1 MSQDNTITVRGYVTA
16 EPKMWQRTPEQAP
29 VATIR
34 VGSTPRKLNR
44 ETGEWQDGETS
55 YYSVKCWRKL
65 AENVH
70 GSLRK
75 GDMVIVRGKVFTRSW
90 LDDQQRVRMEVQI
103 EADSVGHDLAFGWS
117 RFNRGVHTPP
127 SVLEGLANGEAIR
140 HDMAPDPDLPG
151 DGRRPV
157 RGGPVRGGSVQR
169 GRSVQRRRSRR
180 PAFGARQ
187 PGVRRA
193 DKRPRSASGSRDAV
207 LTGYRGHGCR
217 PQRPRPPR
225 IQAQPVRE

>member
-75 GDMVIVRGKVFTRSW
+75 GDMVIVRGKVSIRSW
-90 LDDQQRVRMEVQI
+90 LDDQQRVRMEVEI

-127 SVLEGLANGEAIR
+127 SVREGLANGEAIR
-140 HDMAPDPDLPG
+140 QGMAPEPDLP
-151 DGRRPV
+151 DED
-157 RGGPVRGGSVQR
+157 QFAED
-169 GRSVQRRRSRR
+169 QL
-180 PAFGARQ
+180 AE
-187 PGVRRA
+187 
-193 DKRPRSASGSRDAV
+193 DELSRDGGAGDP
-207 LTGYRGHGCR
+207 LS
-217 PQRPRPPR
+217 
-225 IQAQPVRE
+225 AQDNEALAALASDLDEPAEVATPF

>member
-16 EPKMWQRTPEQAP
+16 EPKMRQRTPEQVP

-55 YYSVKCWRKL
+55 YYSVTCWRKL

-75 GDMVIVRGKVFTRSW
+75 GDMVIVRGKVSTRSW
-90 LDDQQRVRMEVQI
+90 LDDQQRVRMEVEI

-127 SVLEGLANGEAIR
+127 SVREGLANGEAIR
-140 HDMAPDPDLPG
+140 QGMAPDPDLPDEDQFA
-151 DGRRPV
+151 DG
-157 RGGPVRGGSVQR
+157 Q
-169 GRSVQRRRSRR
+169 
-180 PAFGARQ
+180 F
-187 PGVRRA
+187 A
-193 DKRPRSASGSRDAV
+193 DGQFAEDQFAEDELSRDGGAGDP
-207 LTGYRGHGCR
+207 LSA
-217 PQRPRPPR
+217 QDD
-225 IQAQPVRE
+225 QALAALASDLDEPAEVATPF

>member
-16 EPKMWQRTPEQAP
+16 EPRMRQRTPEQVP

-75 GDMVIVRGKVFTRSW
+75 GDMVIVRGKVSIRSW
-90 LDDQQRVRMEVQI
+90 PDDQQRVRMEVEI

-127 SVLEGLANGEAIR
+127 SVREGLANGEAIR
-140 HDMAPDPDLPG
+140 QGMAPEPDLP
-151 DGRRPV
+151 DED
-157 RGGPVRGGSVQR
+157 QFAED
-169 GRSVQRRRSRR
+169 QL
-180 PAFGARQ
+180 AE
-187 PGVRRA
+187 
-193 DKRPRSASGSRDAV
+193 DELSRDGGAGDP
-207 LTGYRGHGCR
+207 LSA
-217 PQRPRPPR
+217 QDN
-225 IQAQPVRE
+225 QAFAALASDLDEPAEVATPF

>member
-16 EPKMWQRTPEQAP
+16 EPKMWQPTPAQAP

-55 YYSVKCWRKL
+55 YYTVTCWRRL

-75 GDMVIVRGKVFTRSW
+75 GDMVIVRGKVSTRSW
-90 LDDQQRVRMEVQI
+90 LDDQQRVRMEVEI

-117 RFNRGVHTPP
+117 RFNRGLHTPP
-127 SVLEGLANGEAIR
+127 SVVEGLANGEAIR
-140 HDMAPDPDLPG
+140 QGMAPDPDLPDDEG
-151 DGRRPV
+151 QFAEGQLAEDQFADDELARD
-157 RGGPVRGGSVQR
+157 GGPGDPLSAQDNRALAALASDLDQ
-169 GRSVQRRRSRR
+169 
-180 PAFGARQ
+180 PAEAATPF
-187 PGVRRA
+187 
-193 DKRPRSASGSRDAV
+193 
-207 LTGYRGHGCR
+207 
-217 PQRPRPPR
+217 
-225 IQAQPVRE
+225 

>member
-1 MSQDNTITVRGYVTA
+1 MEMSQDNTITVRGYVTA
-16 EPKMWQRTPEQAP
+16 EPKMWQRTPEQSP

-127 SVLEGLANGEAIR
+127 SVLEGLANGEAVR
-140 HDMAPDPDLPG
+140 HGMAPDPDLPG
-151 DGRRPV
+151 AGDAQFADGQFTEGQFAEDQFAEDEV
-157 RGGPVRGGSVQR
+157 SSDGGPGDPLSAQDNQAFA
-169 GRSVQRRRSRR
+169 SLTSDLDQ
-180 PAFGARQ
+180 PAEAATPF
-187 PGVRRA
+187 
-193 DKRPRSASGSRDAV
+193 
-207 LTGYRGHGCR
+207 
-217 PQRPRPPR
+217 
-225 IQAQPVRE
+225 

>member
-16 EPKMWQRTPEQAP
+16 EPRMRQRTPEQAP

-55 YYSVKCWRKL
+55 YYSVTCWRKL

-75 GDMVIVRGKVFTRSW
+75 GDMVIVRGKVSIRSW
-90 LDDQQRVRMEVQI
+90 LDDQQRVRMEVEI

-127 SVLEGLANGEAIR
+127 SVREGLANGEAIR
-140 HDMAPDPDLPG
+140 QGMAPEPDLP
-151 DGRRPV
+151 DED
-157 RGGPVRGGSVQR
+157 QFAED
-169 GRSVQRRRSRR
+169 QL
-180 PAFGARQ
+180 AE
-187 PGVRRA
+187 
-193 DKRPRSASGSRDAV
+193 DELSRDGGAGDP
-207 LTGYRGHGCR
+207 LS
-217 PQRPRPPR
+217 
-225 IQAQPVRE
+225 AQDNEALAALASDLDEPAEVATPF

>member
-16 EPKMWQRTPEQAP
+16 EPKMWQRTPEQVP

-75 GDMVIVRGKVFTRSW
+75 GDMVIVRGKVSTRSW
-90 LDDQQRVRMEVQI
+90 LDDQQRVRMEVEI

-117 RFNRGVHTPP
+117 RFNRGLHTPP
-127 SVLEGLANGEAIR
+127 SVREGLANGEAVR
-140 HDMAPDPDLPG
+140 QGMAPDPDLPDDAQFAEG
-151 DGRRPV
+151 QFAEG
-157 RGGPVRGGSVQR
+157 Q
-169 GRSVQRRRSRR
+169 
-180 PAFGARQ
+180 F
-187 PGVRRA
+187 A
-193 DKRPRSASGSRDAV
+193 DDQFAEDELSRDGGAGDP
-207 LTGYRGHGCR
+207 LSA
-217 PQRPRPPR
+217 QDN
-225 IQAQPVRE
+225 QAFAALASDLDEPAEVAAPF

>member
-16 EPKMWQRTPEQAP
+16 EPRMRQRTPEQVP

-55 YYSVKCWRKL
+55 YYSVTCWRKL

-75 GDMVIVRGKVFTRSW
+75 GDMVIVRGKVSTRSW
-90 LDDQQRVRMEVQI
+90 LDDQQRVRMEVEI

-127 SVLEGLANGEAIR
+127 SVREGLANGEAIR
-140 HDMAPDPDLPG
+140 QGMAPDPDLADD
-151 DGRRPV
+151 DGR
-157 RGGPVRGGSVQR
+157 
-169 GRSVQRRRSRR
+169 
-180 PAFGARQ
+180 FGEDQFAEGQ
-187 PGVRRA
+187 FA
-193 DKRPRSASGSRDAV
+193 EDQFAEDELSRDGGAGDP
-207 LTGYRGHGCR
+207 LSA
-217 PQRPRPPR
+217 QDN
-225 IQAQPVRE
+225 QAFAALASDLDEPAEVATPF

>member
-16 EPKMWQRTPEQAP
+16 EPKMRQRTPEQVP

-55 YYSVKCWRKL
+55 YYSVTCWRKL

-75 GDMVIVRGKVFTRSW
+75 GDMVIVRGKVSTRSW
-90 LDDQQRVRMEVQI
+90 LDDQQRVRMEVEI

-117 RFNRGVHTPP
+117 RFNRGLHTPP
-127 SVLEGLANGEAIR
+127 SVREGLANGEAIR
-140 HDMAPDPDLPG
+140 QGMAPDPDLPDEDQFAEGQFAEDQFAEDELSSGGGAG
-151 DGRRPV
+151 DPL
-157 RGGPVRGGSVQR
+157 SAQDNQAFAALA
-169 GRSVQRRRSRR
+169 SDLDE
-180 PAFGARQ
+180 PAEVATPF
-187 PGVRRA
+187 
-193 DKRPRSASGSRDAV
+193 
-207 LTGYRGHGCR
+207 
-217 PQRPRPPR
+217 
-225 IQAQPVRE
+225 

>member
-16 EPKMWQRTPEQAP
+16 EPKMRQRTAEQVP

-55 YYSVKCWRKL
+55 YYTVTCWRRL

-75 GDMVIVRGKVFTRSW
+75 GDMVIVRGKVSTRSW

-117 RFNRGVHTPP
+117 RFNRGLHTPP
-127 SVLEGLANGEAIR
+127 SVVEGLANGEAIR
-140 HDMAPDPDLPG
+140 QGMAPDPDLPDDEG
-151 DGRRPV
+151 QFAEGQFAEDQFAEDELARD
-157 RGGPVRGGSVQR
+157 GGPGDPLSAQDNQALAALVSDLDQ
-169 GRSVQRRRSRR
+169 
-180 PAFGARQ
+180 PAE
-187 PGVRRA
+187 
-193 DKRPRSASGSRDAV
+193 AS
-207 LTGYRGHGCR
+207 T
-217 PQRPRPPR
+217 PF
-225 IQAQPVRE
+225 

>member
-127 SVLEGLANGEAIR
+127 SVLEGLANGEAVR
-140 HDMAPDPDLPG
+140 HGMAPGPDLPG
-151 DGRRPV
+151 DSDGQFAEGQFAEGQFAEGQFTEDQFAEDEV
-157 RGGPVRGGSVQR
+157 SSDGGPGDPLSAQDNQAFAALT
-169 GRSVQRRRSRR
+169 SDLDQ
-180 PAFGARQ
+180 PAEAATPF
-187 PGVRRA
+187 
-193 DKRPRSASGSRDAV
+193 
-207 LTGYRGHGCR
+207 
-217 PQRPRPPR
+217 
-225 IQAQPVRE
+225 

>member
-16 EPKMWQRTPEQAP
+16 EPKMRQRTPEQVP

-55 YYSVKCWRKL
+55 YYSVTCWRKL

-75 GDMVIVRGKVFTRSW
+75 GDMVIVRGKVATRSW
-90 LDDQQRVRMEVQI
+90 LDDQQRVRMEVEI

-127 SVLEGLANGEAIR
+127 SVREGLANGEAIR
-140 HDMAPDPDLPG
+140 QGMAPDPDLPDEDQFAEGQFAEDQFAEDELARDGGAG
-151 DGRRPV
+151 DPL
-157 RGGPVRGGSVQR
+157 SAQDNQAFAALA
-169 GRSVQRRRSRR
+169 SDLDE
-180 PAFGARQ
+180 PAEVATPF
-187 PGVRRA
+187 
-193 DKRPRSASGSRDAV
+193 
-207 LTGYRGHGCR
+207 
-217 PQRPRPPR
+217 
-225 IQAQPVRE
+225 

>member
-16 EPKMWQRTPEQAP
+16 EPKMWQPTPAQAP
-29 VATIR
+29 CATIR

-55 YYSVKCWRKL
+55 YYTVKCWRRL

-117 RFNRGVHTPP
+117 RFNRGLHTPP
-127 SVLEGLANGEAIR
+127 SVLEGLANGEAVR
-140 HDMAPDPDLPG
+140 QGMAPDPDLPDDAQFAEGQFAEGQFAGDQFAEDELSG
-151 DGRRPV
+151 DGGAGDPLS
-157 RGGPVRGGSVQR
+157 PQDNQAFAALTSDLDQ
-169 GRSVQRRRSRR
+169 
-180 PAFGARQ
+180 PAEAAAPF
-187 PGVRRA
+187 
-193 DKRPRSASGSRDAV
+193 
-207 LTGYRGHGCR
+207 
-217 PQRPRPPR
+217 
-225 IQAQPVRE
+225 

>member
-16 EPKMWQRTPEQAP
+16 EPKMWQRTPAQAP

-44 ETGEWQDGETS
+44 DTGEWQDGETS
-55 YYSVKCWRKL
+55 YYTVKCWRKL

-127 SVLEGLANGEAIR
+127 GVLEGLAQGEAIR
-140 HDMAPDPDLPG
+140 HDMAPDPDLPDDEAQFADDQFGSG
-151 DGRRPV
+151 DEDAQV
-157 RGGPVRGGSVQR
+157 AGPDGDV
-169 GRSVQRRRSRR
+169 
-180 PAFGARQ
+180 
-187 PGVRRA
+187 
-193 DKRPRSASGSRDAV
+193 SASEPLSARDGQTFAE
-207 LTGYRGHGCR
+207 LTSDLD
-217 PQRPRPPR
+217 
-225 IQAQPVRE
+225 QPAEAATPF